1 MLTNKVKAYNID
13 HPDCSSQLKL
23 DHRYKNIGAAE
34 ITTATVKFVAE
45 KKHLEM
51 RYQHD

>member
-1 MLTNKVKAYNID
+1 MLTNDIIAYNID
-13 HPDCSSQLKL
+13 HPGCSSQL